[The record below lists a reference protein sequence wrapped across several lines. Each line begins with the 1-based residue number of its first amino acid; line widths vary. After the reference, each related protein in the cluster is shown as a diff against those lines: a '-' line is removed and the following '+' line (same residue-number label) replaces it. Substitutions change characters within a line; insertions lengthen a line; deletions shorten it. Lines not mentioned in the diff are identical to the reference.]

1 MKIGIFGV
9 GAIGSA
15 LAAEIYNIT
24 PNEIY
29 LCANLNYINKIN
41 KGINVNSIHYDIAY
55 TSNEKM
61 DYLFICLKNYDLEN
75 SLKDI
80 SLFVSSKTIIIPI
93 LNGVSATETLK
104 KHFKDNRVCYG
115 MIRIEANKTNSG
127 VNTSKITELAFGL
140 DEHDDDLDKLHKLLK
155 QGGINDV
162 IYEDMKRAVWR
173 KFMLNVGINQVSAL
187 TNSTYDDMR
196 HPYLSDL
203 IYHLMT
209 EVVKVA
215 EAMKINISDDDAKF
229 MIDDLSKRD
238 SKRVTSL
245 TEDIINKRKSEVDY
259 FGLVVIN
266 YAKKYHIDT
275 PYNDIVYKMLR
286 AICDNYEKTK

>member
-15 LAAEIYNIT
+15 VASEIYNIAHS
-24 PNEIY
+24 NVY
-29 LCANLNYINKIN
+29 LCANYNYIEKIN
-41 KGINVNSIHYDIAY
+41 KGINVNESHYDILY
-55 TSNEKM
+55 TTSEKM
-61 DYLFICLKNYDLEN
+61 DYLFVCVKNYDLEK

-80 SLFVSSKTIIIPI
+80 SLFIKPSTIIIPL
-93 LNGVSATETLK
+93 LNGITARDTLSNY
-104 KHFKDNRVCYG
+104 FKENRVCYG
-115 MIRIEANKTNSG
+115 MIRIEANKTNEG

-140 DEHDDDLDKLHKLLK
+140 DSSDSDIDKLHKLLID
-155 QGGINDV
+155 GGINDTL
-162 IYEDMKRAVWR
+162 YKDMKRAVWR

-203 IYHLMT
+203 IYHLMC
-209 EVVKVA
+209 EVVDVA
-215 EAMKINISDDDAKF
+215 KAMGVDICEDDAKF

-245 TEDIINKRKSEVDY
+245 TEDVVHKRKSEVDY

-266 YAKKYHIDT
+266 LGKKYNIKT
-275 PYNDIVYKMLR
+275 PYNDVVYKCLK
-286 AICDNYEKTK
+286 AICDNYEKIK